1 MHQILIHGDGIVVR
15 RNNLIGS
22 IEYWGP
28 DFEIDVEVKVN
39 SFSKSERI
47 LEIFR
52 FASVEGNCCEIGQRL
67 PALFTW
73 SKDNTFHLATNIG
86 TKGNAWFN
94 LPGFEEN
101 RWYKFR
107 IVQKEKVQVNNV
119 NILPNPTSNIKLNTQ
134 IVLRGNSIFN

>member
-1 MHQILIHGDGIVVR
+1 MHQILVHGDGTVVR

-28 DFEIDVEVKVN
+28 DFEINVEVKVN
-39 SFSKSERI
+39 SFSKSEGV

-67 PALFTW
+67 PALFSW
-73 SKDNTFHLATNIG
+73 SRDNTFHLATNIG
-86 TKGNAWFN
+86 TQGNAWFN

-107 IVQKEKVQVNNV
+107 IVQKEKVQVN
-119 NILPNPTSNIKLNTQ
+119 TSYSYTSSIHKL
-134 IVLRGNSIFN
+134 F

>member
-73 SKDNTFHLATNIG
+73 SQDNTFHLATNIG
-86 TKGNAWFN
+86 TEVELQTKVRE
-94 LPGFEEN
+94 GFT
-101 RWYKFR
+101 
-107 IVQKEKVQVNNV
+107 ITEKVHTSTFSLK
-119 NILPNPTSNIKLNTQ
+119 ILSL
-134 IVLRGNSIFN
+134 

>member
-1 MHQILIHGDGIVVR
+1 MSILYPGQSITPEPVDDMHQILVHGDGIVVR

-22 IEYWGP
+22 IDYWGP

-67 PALFTW
+67 PALFSW
-73 SKDNTFHLATNIG
+73 SQDNTFHLATNIG
-86 TKGNAWFN
+86 TEVE
-94 LPGFEEN
+94 L
-101 RWYKFR
+101 
-107 IVQKEKVQVNNV
+107 QTKVREYFT
-119 NILPNPTSNIKLNTQ
+119 LTKSA
-134 IVLRGNSIFN
+134 